1 MGIKNLTNIIKKNS
15 INSIEYT
22 KLNKLYGKIIS
33 IDTSIFLYKYLYN
46 DNDYLYCF
54 LKQILKLLKN
64 GIIPL
69 YVFDGKPPEEKNE
82 LLNERRTKK
91 QLLKVKI
98 KLLKKIKDNN
108 EKIMNGEE
116 INNNIDDIEYSNITK
131 EMKDSIYKELTE
143 KHKDNTDIDTELSK
157 QNKKLIYVTDKHI
170 DDLVNM
176 LEILGIP
183 YLKTNNEAEIVC
195 AQLNRHNIV
204 NGCITEDSDYLTNGG
219 NYQIRNFSLNS
230 NNIVLY
236 KFHEVLKDLKLTN
249 NQFIDL
255 CILYGCDY
263 TTTIKGIGQIKGL
276 KLIKQYKSIEN
287 IIKYIKNNKTNFT
300 IPDNFNYINARN
312 IFKKELYTKKE
323 LKNIKKNIKLKKSN
337 NTKLSELLNDRSII
351 IKEYYMK
358 EINNLHN
365 YYNKIIKYKK
375 KKKQQKLTNYF
386 NAIITEPI

>member
-15 INSIEYT
+15 KKSIEYT
-22 KLNKLYGKIIS
+22 KLNKLYGKTLS

-46 DNDYLYCF
+46 DSDYLYCF

-91 QLLKVKI
+91 QIIKVKI

-108 EKIMNGEE
+108 EKIINGEE

-131 EMKDSIYKELTE
+131 EMKEKIYKDLSERY
-143 KHKDNTDIDTELSK
+143 KDNNNIETELNK

-170 DDLVNM
+170 NDLINM
-176 LEILGIP
+176 LDILGIP
-183 YLKTNNEAEIVC
+183 YLRTNNEAEIVC

-219 NYQIRNFSLNS
+219 NYQIRNFNLNN
-230 NNIVLY
+230 NNIILY
-236 KFHEVLKDLKLTN
+236 KYHEILKDLDLN
-249 NQFIDL
+249 CDQFIDL

-276 KLIKQYKSIEN
+276 KLIKQYKSIEG
-287 IIKYIKNNKTNFT
+287 IIKYINNNNTNFI
-300 IPDNFNYINARN
+300 IPKDFYYEKARS
-312 IFKKELYTKKE
+312 IFKNELYTKKE
-323 LKNIKKNIKLKKSN
+323 LKNIKKNIKLKISDIDKIN
-337 NTKLSELLNDRSII
+337 KLIDNRAIV
-351 IKEYYMK
+351 IKEYYIK

-386 NAIITEPI
+386 NPIITEPI